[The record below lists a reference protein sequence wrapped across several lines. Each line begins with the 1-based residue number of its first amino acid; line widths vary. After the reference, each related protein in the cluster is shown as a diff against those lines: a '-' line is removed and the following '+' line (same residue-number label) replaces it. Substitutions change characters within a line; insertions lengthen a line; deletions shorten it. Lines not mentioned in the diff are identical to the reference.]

1 MRGLL
6 KAAAVWRLKIVD
18 MGNRDSQAK
27 RQGKPGKIRK
37 TGSEEMYTGYDAPE
51 DFQEEEFAEADMEYE
66 EPEFDEQPPMRRRA
80 REEDWE
86 EEEDREDWEDEPQPM
101 RPAVMVLIFLGLVV
115 LAAVICGI
123 LWYFTHGDRD
133 RNEPPSQSVAT
144 AEPAPEITAE
154 PTLEPTAEPTVQPTP
169 TAAAETPEPVV
180 SPEVA
185 ASSEPAA
192 TPEAAPEQTATSVPS
207 ESASVQE
214 PLPGN
219 ETMAFTAV
227 QETVTPKDV
236 INLRS
241 LPSTSDAETIVA
253 QAKNG
258 ETFARTGINNDSG
271 WSRVEYN
278 GQTLY
283 AVSQY
288 LTTDLTYTTPVQTS
302 DPNRVSTKDGRV
314 IIFTDCDDNISPKEY
329 VNLRLEPSTSEGN
342 STVHCRLDY
351 GEVAHRTGYSADSG
365 WSRVEYDDKV
375 LYVVTSMIYVVTE

>member
-1 MRGLL
+1 MEKKNSG
-6 KAAAVWRLKIVD
+6 
-18 MGNRDSQAK
+18 AK
-27 RQGKPGKIRK
+27 N
-37 TGSEEMYTGYDAPE
+37 
-51 DFQEEEFAEADMEYE
+51 FQEEELTEADMEYE
-66 EPEFDEQPPMRRRA
+66 ESELEEQLSAGRGA
-80 REEDWE
+80 NEEDWE
-86 EEEDREDWEDEPQPM
+86 AQGNWEEQGDWEDEPQPM
-101 RPAVMVLIFLGLVV
+101 KPAALVMAFLGLVV
-115 LAAVICGI
+115 LAAVICGV
-123 LWYFTHGDRD
+123 LWHFTHGDKGQ
-133 RNEPPSQSVAT
+133 NELPSQPIGT
-144 AEPAPEITAE
+144 AEFMPEITAE
-154 PTLEPTAEPTVQPTP
+154 PTLEPTAEPTIQPTPAVTPEVTAAPEPAITPEVTVPPEPVITPEVTAAPEPAITP
-169 TAAAETPEPVV
+169 TAA
-180 SPEVA
+180 
-185 ASSEPAA
+185 
-192 TPEAAPEQTATSVPS
+192 

-214 PLPGN
+214 PIPGN

-241 LPSTSDAETIVA
+241 LPSTLDAENIVA

-258 ETFARTGINNDSG
+258 ETFTRTGINNDSG

-288 LTTDLTYTTPVQTS
+288 LTTDLAYTTPVQTS

-314 IIFTDCDDNISPKEY
+314 IIFTDCDDTVSPKEY

-342 STVHCRLDY
+342 ATVHCQLNY

-375 LYVVTSMIYVVTE
+375 LYVVTSMIFVVTE